1 VSNPV
6 PAFGGT
12 GVGQTVGVVIRRKPE
27 RFRRWTHRYGEG
39 RGWPLAG
46 FVVIVGSEAQDSVFL
61 ETQLVERLGAS
72 AIQLRTVGE
81 QTWDVDREALLGELR
96 QLARTDSVSTD
107 ERIPIDQAIELVE
120 YEIGNGTGV
129 AVVPPPL

>member
-1 VSNPV
+1 
-6 PAFGGT
+6 
-12 GVGQTVGVVIRRKPE
+12 
-27 RFRRWTHRYGEG
+27 
-39 RGWPLAG
+39 
-46 FVVIVGSEAQDSVFL
+46 VGSEAQDSVFL

>member
-1 VSNPV
+1 
-6 PAFGGT
+6 
-12 GVGQTVGVVIRRKPE
+12 
-27 RFRRWTHRYGEG
+27 
-39 RGWPLAG
+39 
-46 FVVIVGSEAQDSVFL
+46 
-61 ETQLVERLGAS
+61 
-72 AIQLRTVGE
+72 
-81 QTWDVDREALLGELR
+81 VDREALLGELR